1 MISVSGPPSIKIYGI
16 ITSLDINS
24 LINRNRV
31 ELADLFS
38 LDFDIDSPKNID
50 SFFSLDVKSFLKKT
64 SKISSNYN
72 DDLEIKWYRR
82 YSDFKLKQ
90 DENTN
95 RYSSVMKD
103 LNDIVYKL
111 YGFTQEEIE
120 IVENF

>member
-1 MISVSGPPSIKIYGI
+1 M
-16 ITSLDINS
+16 
-24 LINRNRV
+24 
-31 ELADLFS
+31 
-38 LDFDIDSPKNID
+38 KNID
-50 SFFSLDVKSFLKKT
+50 SLFSLDVKSFLKKT

-82 YSDFKLKQ
+82 YSDFKSKQ

-95 RYSSVMKD
+95 RYSSVMRD

-120 IVENF
+120 IVENS